1 MHRQQKTVQES
12 NKEMKTLPKRKR
24 ARVCS
29 NFWDELQCFK
39 SGSPGFQ
46 RTVKTGLLSRG
57 EAEPVLR
64 RACLAAL
71 GLASLMSPLVG
82 RTCSQ

>member
-1 MHRQQKTVQES
+1 ME
-12 NKEMKTLPKRKR
+12 TLPKRKR
-24 ARVCS
+24 GRVCS

-71 GLASLMSPLVG
+71 GLASLTSPLASRIRNQLCIDV
-82 RTCSQ
+82 SE

>member
-1 MHRQQKTVQES
+1 MES
-12 NKEMKTLPKRKR
+12 LPKLKR

-29 NFWDELQCFK
+29 DYWDELQCFK

-46 RTVKTGLLSRG
+46 RTMKTGLLSRG

-71 GLASLMSPLVG
+71 GLASLMSPLADRIRDQSCINVSEEG
-82 RTCSQ
+82 I